1 MSGKSI
7 DGLRRQFNE
16 RLCAASGGTFYATI
30 ESVDEKTR
38 TCTVAIEGVTFDEVM
53 LYAVAD
59 DKLKGFCFIPKTDST
74 VLVSRIAGSNMMF
87 VVMFSQV
94 DKVLLS
100 VGEKVEAS
108 IDGEGLSYK
117 NDKVELTITGDKV
130 ELKADEIVFNG
141 GENYG
146 LVKVEQLQKNLD
158 SLKQYVEAIHA
169 ALPSAFSAVGA
180 AMLSNGATGGT
191 AYTTAMAGKSVV
203 LENMENEKIK
213 H

>member
-16 RLCAASGGTFYATI
+16 RLSQASGDTFYATI

-59 DKLKGFCFIPKTDST
+59 DKLKGFCFVPKADST

-87 VVMFSQV
+87 VAMFSEV
-94 DKVLLS
+94 DKVLLT
-100 VGEKVEAS
+100 VG
-108 IDGEGLSYK
+108 
-117 NDKVELTITGDKV
+117 DKVELTITGDKV

-141 GENYG
+141 GENKG

-158 SLKQYVEAIHA
+158 SLKTYVEAIHA

-180 AMLSNGATGGT
+180 AMQANGASGGA
-191 AYTTAMAGKSVV
+191 AYTCAMAGKSVV
-203 LENMENEKIK
+203 LENMENQKIK

>member
-16 RLCAASGGTFYATI
+16 RLSQASGDTFYATI
-30 ESVDEKTR
+30 QSVDEKAR
-38 TCTVAIEGVTFDEVM
+38 TCTVDIEGVTFDEVM
-53 LYAVAD
+53 LHAVAD
-59 DKLKGFCFIPKTDST
+59 DKLKGFCFVPKADST

-87 VVMFSQV
+87 VAMFSQV
-94 DKVLLS
+94 DKVLLT
-100 VGEKVEAS
+100 VGDKVEAN

-141 GENYG
+141 GENKG
-146 LVKVEQLQKNLD
+146 LVKIEQLQKNLD
-158 SLKQYVEAIHA
+158 SLKTYVEAIHA

-180 AMLSNGATGGT
+180 AMQANGASGGT
-191 AYTTAMAGKSVV
+191 AYTTAMAAKAIV
-203 LENMENEKIK
+203 LAKMENEKIK

>member
-16 RLCAASGGTFYATI
+16 RLSQASGDTFYATI

-38 TCTVAIEGVTFDEVM
+38 TCTVAIEEVTFDEVM

-59 DKLKGFCFIPKTDST
+59 DKLTGFCFIPKIESI

-87 VVMFSQV
+87 VAMFSQV

-100 VGEKVEAS
+100 VG
-108 IDGEGLSYK
+108 
-117 NDKVELTITGDKV
+117 DKVELTITGDKV

-141 GENYG
+141 GENKG

-158 SLKQYVEAIHA
+158 SLKTYVEAIHA

-180 AMLSNGATGGT
+180 AMLSNGAAGGT
-191 AYTTAMAGKSVV
+191 AYTCAMAGKSVV
-203 LENMENEKIK
+203 LENMENQKIK

>member
-7 DGLRRQFNE
+7 DSLRRQFNE
-16 RLCAASGGTFYATI
+16 RLSAASGGTFYATI
-30 ESVDEKTR
+30 ESVDEKMR
-38 TCTVAIEGVTFDEVM
+38 TCSVAIDGVIFNEVM
-53 LYAVAD
+53 LHAVAD
-59 DKLKGFCFIPKTDST
+59 DKLKGFCFIPKIDST

-87 VVMFSQV
+87 VAMFSQV
-94 DKVLLS
+94 DKVLLT
-100 VGEKVEAS
+100 VGE
-108 IDGEGLSYK
+108 
-117 NDKVELTITGDKV
+117 KVELTITGDKV

-141 GENYG
+141 GENKG

-158 SLKQYVEAIHA
+158 SLKTYVEAIHA

-180 AMLSNGATGGT
+180 AMLSNGAAGGT

-203 LENMENEKIK
+203 LENMENQKIK